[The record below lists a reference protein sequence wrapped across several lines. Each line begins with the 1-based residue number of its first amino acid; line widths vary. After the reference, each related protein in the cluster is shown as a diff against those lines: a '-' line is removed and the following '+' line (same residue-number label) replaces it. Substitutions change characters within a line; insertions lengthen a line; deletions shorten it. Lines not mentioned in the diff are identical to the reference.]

1 MALLAA
7 ACASMAVLSVALAI
21 PSGPKREQPRWIDSL
36 LERNRA
42 RLAQARIAG
51 DPRTYLALQV
61 FAPVGLFAIGWLQ
74 SPVLALAGAVGG
86 LFMPRLYVA
95 WLIHAQ
101 SRRSEAEAPQLLQAL
116 LAGLIAGGTYLDAL
130 RQARLSCSDPWLQQD
145 LDFAIQRF
153 LLDTPLHESLSQIC
167 ARTTT
172 RNLGL
177 IWETLRICTENH
189 LPTER
194 ARILFL
200 ELSSTVQFN
209 LQLANEVRARS
220 TGQRAQIWLLA
231 IIVPAMFLYL
241 RLMSPQLLSVLDDTF
256 LGRFVLFPLA
266 TALELGG
273 IILSLRIA
281 RFEA

>member
-1 MALLAA
+1 MALVAA
-7 ACASMAVLSVALAI
+7 ACVSLAVLSMTLAI
-21 PSGPKREQPRWIDSL
+21 PSRPKRDERRWIDAL
-36 LERNRA
+36 LDRSRE

-51 DPRTYLALQV
+51 DPRTYLALLV
-61 FAPVGLFAIGWLQ
+61 VAPAGLFVIGWLQ
-74 SPVLALAGAVGG
+74 SPVLALAGAAGG
-86 LFMPRLYVA
+86 LLLPRLYVA
-95 WLIHAQ
+95 WLIAAQ
-101 SRRSEAEAPQLLQAL
+101 SRHSEADAPQLLQAL
-116 LAGLIAGGTYLDAL
+116 LAGFVAGGTYLDAL

-145 LDFAIQRF
+145 LDLVIQRF
-153 LLDTPLHESLSQIC
+153 LLDTPLHESLVQVR

-189 LPTER
+189 LPTEK
-194 ARILFL
+194 ARTLFL

-220 TGQRAQIWLLA
+220 IGQRAQIWLLA
-231 IIVPAMFLYL
+231 IIVPGMFLYL
-241 RLMSPQLLSVLDDTF
+241 RLMSPQLLSVLDDTAI
-256 LGRFVLFPLA
+256 GRFVLFPLA

>member
-7 ACASMAVLSVALAI
+7 GCVSIAVLSLALAI
-21 PSGPKREQPRWIDSL
+21 PSHPKRDQRRWIDSL
-36 LERNRA
+36 LDRSRE
-42 RLAQARIAG
+42 RLAQARITG
-51 DPRTYLALQV
+51 SPRTYLALLV
-61 FAPVGLFAIGWLQ
+61 LAPAVLFVIGWLQ
-74 SPVLALAGAVGG
+74 SPVLALAGALGG
-86 LFMPRLYVA
+86 LLMPRMYVA

-116 LAGLIAGGTYLDAL
+116 LAGLVAGGTYLDAL

-145 LDFAIQRF
+145 LDLVIQRF
-153 LLDTPLHESLSQIC
+153 LLDTPIHESLAQVH

-189 LPTER
+189 LPTEK
-194 ARILFL
+194 ARTLFL

-231 IIVPAMFLYL
+231 IIVPGMFLYL
-241 RLMSPQLLSVLDDTF
+241 RLMSPQLVTMLDDTVV
-256 LGRFVLFPLA
+256 GRFVLFPLA

-273 IILSLRIA
+273 IVLSLRIA